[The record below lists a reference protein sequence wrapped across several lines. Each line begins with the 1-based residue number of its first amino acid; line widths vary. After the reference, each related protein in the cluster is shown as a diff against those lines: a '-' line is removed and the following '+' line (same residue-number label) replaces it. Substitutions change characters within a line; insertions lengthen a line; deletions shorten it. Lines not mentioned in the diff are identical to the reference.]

1 MGMRINMSDTE
12 TNSLP
17 AVKYEVIVQ
26 NDGSISLNVPFSP
39 GKRVIVFVVQEPE
52 LSDDFIDLVQASES
66 STEFWD
72 NSYDDEDWN
81 NA

>member
-1 MGMRINMSDTE
+1 MPQNAYKFEAEIGPGGKLDLRTSIPEGTSVE
-12 TNSLP
+12 VLVLAP
-17 AVKYEVIVQ
+17 VKEEFE
-26 NDGSISLNVPFSP
+26 DL
-39 GKRVIVFVVQEPE
+39 
-52 LSDDFIDLVQASES
+52 LSAAIS